1 MNVIDLSP
9 DNSANQ
15 ININNMNNGTSSN
28 SSMTSMKIGVNINEK
43 VSFIFNHI
51 NLIKKIIL

>member
-15 ININNMNNGTSSN
+15 LNINNMNNGTSSN
-28 SSMTSMKIGVNINEK
+28 SSMSSMKIGVNINEK
-43 VSFIFNHI
+43 VSFQANF
-51 NLIKKIIL
+51 